1 MRRLI
6 TLFIY
11 IVCSLTAHAQ
21 NIYFNHLTPANGL
34 SQISVNSVFADK
46 GGTIWMATR
55 MGLDYYNGNSIHV
68 YSYDAKNPHSL
79 FCNNVRQV
87 VGDGKHTI
95 YLSCSEGVAC
105 LDVYTRRFTTLH
117 RSGNMSICYSD
128 ALYMSDK
135 NIIYR
140 TTDKG
145 KTKKLFARLPNH
157 ETVSTMT
164 LDSRKRLWIGTT
176 SGGLYLLQGGKLKHI
191 INDAHITTIYEDSRH
206 NIWVG
211 SWYNGLWTIAPN
223 GNITNV
229 KAGSWLV
236 SNFVRTF
243 CEDRLGN
250 MWIGTY
256 HGLVRYNPTNGQHR
270 LFTADGQVGS
280 LTNSSIWSIICD
292 QQGTLWIG
300 TYFGGVN
307 YVNPE
312 YEIFTRYRASTRQK
326 GALSFP
332 VVGCMAEDASGRLW
346 ISTEGGGLN
355 LYDRNTKEFSRYS
368 SIPAANIKALYF
380 DRQRNT
386 MWVGSHLDGL
396 YRVDLATGN
405 VRNYRHNRNDR
416 TSLPDDIVRDIT
428 EYKGRIYIATQ
439 NGVAYINPDDK
450 GTPRFT
456 RLIQGEHM
464 LAVPSLC
471 IDRHNRLWIATDG
484 NGVYRYDLSTGKY
497 KHFVHHSGDT
507 TTISNNYVCHIT
519 NDRLGRVWLSTAVAT
534 SICMTRRTSTS
545 RHTVLPTD

>member
-79 FCNNVRQV
+79 FCNYVRQV

-157 ETVSTMT
+157 KTVSTMT

-292 QQGTLWIG
+292 QD
-300 TYFGGVN
+300 
-307 YVNPE
+307 
-312 YEIFTRYRASTRQK
+312 RKSTR
-326 GALSFP
+326 
-332 VVGCMAEDASGRLW
+332 
-346 ISTEGGGLN
+346 LN
-355 LYDRNTKEFSRYS
+355 S
-368 SIPAANIKALYF
+368 S
-380 DRQRNT
+380 
-386 MWVGSHLDGL
+386 
-396 YRVDLATGN
+396 
-405 VRNYRHNRNDR
+405 
-416 TSLPDDIVRDIT
+416 
-428 EYKGRIYIATQ
+428 
-439 NGVAYINPDDK
+439 
-450 GTPRFT
+450 
-456 RLIQGEHM
+456 
-464 LAVPSLC
+464 
-471 IDRHNRLWIATDG
+471 
-484 NGVYRYDLSTGKY
+484 
-497 KHFVHHSGDT
+497 
-507 TTISNNYVCHIT
+507 HI
-519 NDRLGRVWLSTAVAT
+519 
-534 SICMTRRTSTS
+534 
-545 RHTVLPTD
+545 

>member
-223 GNITNV
+223 GNITNALRARYTPA
-229 KAGSWLV
+229 KLL
-236 SNFVRTF
+236 SNK
-243 CEDRLGN
+243 
-250 MWIGTY
+250 
-256 HGLVRYNPTNGQHR
+256 NPQ
-270 LFTADGQVGS
+270 
-280 LTNSSIWSIICD
+280 IC
-292 QQGTLWIG
+292 
-300 TYFGGVN
+300 V
-307 YVNPE
+307 
-312 YEIFTRYRASTRQK
+312 
-326 GALSFP
+326 
-332 VVGCMAEDASGRLW
+332 
-346 ISTEGGGLN
+346 
-355 LYDRNTKEFSRYS
+355 
-368 SIPAANIKALYF
+368 PAPI
-380 DRQRNT
+380 
-386 MWVGSHLDGL
+386 
-396 YRVDLATGN
+396 
-405 VRNYRHNRNDR
+405 
-416 TSLPDDIVRDIT
+416 
-428 EYKGRIYIATQ
+428 
-439 NGVAYINPDDK
+439 
-450 GTPRFT
+450 
-456 RLIQGEHM
+456 
-464 LAVPSLC
+464 
-471 IDRHNRLWIATDG
+471 
-484 NGVYRYDLSTGKY
+484 
-497 KHFVHHSGDT
+497 
-507 TTISNNYVCHIT
+507 
-519 NDRLGRVWLSTAVAT
+519 
-534 SICMTRRTSTS
+534 
-545 RHTVLPTD
+545 